1 MKRRSWR
8 GLAPR
13 RARRPPRALDYL
25 ERIVNPD
32 RLVKLTAATMS
43 RLQAGLRKPRDTTR
57 PAMKD
62 TTIARHFA
70 MSRAALSWA
79 VSMGMLP
86 KVPEMHPPKLAK
98 GQALMRG
105 RPITAEEF
113 DRMLDKV
120 GAALVDACKAKRG
133 ERAKTQTN
141 PRVKRKQPTMP
152 PTVRPE
158 RVESWQRFLTGLW
171 LSGLRLSEGLA
182 LSWDEGAPFSVDLA
196 GKRPVF
202 RIYCQAQKARRDETV
217 PMTPDFAQFL
227 AQIPEAER
235 HGPVFKLACQRGG
248 KPIGPGKVGR

>member
-1 MKRRSWR
+1 MGDEIRVAVASYGGGRNLMMVYKDPITGKKVAKTSGANDRRAAERAAAVWQDELNTGRYQAPSRLTWAEFR
-8 GLAPR
+8 ERYETEKLAALAPR
-13 RARRPPRALDYL
+13 TRQTAAQALDYL

-62 TTIARHFA
+62 TTIARHLRHI
-70 MSRAALSWA
+70 RAALSWA

-120 GAALVDACKAKRG
+120 AR
-133 ERAKTQTN
+133 RWSM
-141 PRVKRKQPTMP
+141 R
-152 PTVRPE
+152 VRP
-158 RVESWQRFLTGLW
+158 RGTRGPRPRPTP
-171 LSGLRLSEGLA
+171 A
-182 LSWDEGAPFSVDLA
+182 LSVSSRRCRRWFAPSVL
-196 GKRPVF
+196 RV
-202 RIYCQAQKARRDETV
+202 
-217 PMTPDFAQFL
+217 
-227 AQIPEAER
+227 
-235 HGPVFKLACQRGG
+235 GG
-248 KPIGPGKVGR
+248 SF